1 MATLLLVSCLL
12 GSVFTSCIA
21 NSISHLSTV
30 QKSVPKISFYPCVI
44 PTVDKLQFC
53 CVTENI
59 HTATVQFYRESSN
72 ITTVHHP
79 CDVHVVNLY
88 SDYNVSCKSV
98 GTTTVMYL
106 DVPGFNHQT
115 DPTLFGCRYYG
126 KSAGYNLFSSHILTE
141 NKGYKFTNIT
151 QNSTLTWD
159 QTNNNF
165 KIVNP
170 AGEII
175 IQKQNSVITV
185 IGNKSK
191 MSYTNDVGN
200 FSLILYNT
208 KKEDNGTYVYVTN
221 SKRSGIT
228 LVVLDKLDL
237 PIIQNI
243 TTSLS
248 SGKIWANMSCTAEQ
262 KSGAPL
268 FYRPTFEVLWKY
280 PRDARYSVIQNGSN
294 LILEEVDCSSE
305 NSQPL
310 FCSVRELKGSYSDSQ
325 HFYPHTL
332 CTFKPVTVP
341 PPSEDEKNG
350 GLIAGVVIL
359 SLLCAVLLII
369 AYCGKD
375 KVKKCCRSMC
385 GLCRRSP
392 FCICR
397 KCMKDDL
404 DFDIHEPRFQMPHG
418 DFGRHDD
425 LDWRQILDLY
435 SGDHPPTVP
444 PPRPMLS
451 TPRPDQYLPPPPPR
465 PEALQGT
472 SSSDNTVTFEN
483 DESGIDNP
491 DFQDDEE
498 TVNGDDITVSDVSTL
513 GATGVDHSTL
523 VREVETCLSHLKKLL
538 NSAENQVQVRR
549 DNIIEDLINIYT
561 DPTILQSYL
570 HINVLGEPGS
580 DWGGVSRDIFTSFWN
595 EATALYFKGNDVH
608 VPYLPP
614 HKMEEE
620 RNFLLMGRILAHS
633 TAILGYIPISIC
645 KSCMM
650 VTIFNTTHIESNTLL
665 EDFLLFVDLKDRN
678 LIQSA
683 LNDFSGLSEDQKE
696 DLQNLFYQFEMGC
709 ILKEETFRDQLL
721 NMARNELVLKPRSL
735 CEKLRLGIPEVHF
748 DQFWSQMTI
757 DHISILHARLKPTPE
772 KVVKCLK
779 LAEPLRLLD
788 MKRRKVFQY
797 FKDFIEQLGDEDLQK
812 FLQFITGQNCVPK
825 HTISVQFSNLSGAE
839 RRPVAH
845 TCGYLIEI
853 PEAYD
858 NYADFETEFR
868 NVLQSDILR
877 FDVQ

>member
-12 GSVFTSCIA
+12 GSAFITSTA
-21 NSISHLSTV
+21 NSITHLSTV
-30 QKSVPKISFYPCVI
+30 QKSVPNISFYPCVV
-44 PTVDKLQFC
+44 PTVNTLQFC

-59 HTATVQFYRESSN
+59 HTATVHFYRESSN
-72 ITTVHHP
+72 IATIHHP
-79 CDVHVVNLY
+79 CDVANLNLY
-88 SDYNVSCKSV
+88 YNVSCESV

-106 DVPGFNHQT
+106 DVLKYYHQT
-115 DPTLFGCRYYG
+115 GPTLFGCRYYG
-126 KSAGYNLFSSHILTE
+126 KSAGYNLFTSHILTE
-141 NKGYKFTNIT
+141 NKGYQFTNIT
-151 QNSTLTWD
+151 QNSTLTWY

-165 KIVNP
+165 TIFNP

-175 IQKQNSVITV
+175 IQAHNLQIDVK
-185 IGNKSK
+185 GNKSK
-191 MSYTNDVGN
+191 INYSNNVTMGT
-200 FSLILYNT
+200 FSLILYHT
-208 KKEDNGTYVYVTN
+208 EKEDNGTYVYVTN
-221 SKRSGIT
+221 SKKVGIT

-237 PIIQNI
+237 PILQNI
-243 TTSLS
+243 TTRLS

-280 PRDARYSVIQNGSN
+280 PIDASYNVNLNGSN
-294 LILEEVDCSSE
+294 LILEEVDCSSD

-310 FCSVRELKGSYSDSQ
+310 FCFVRETNGSYSDSQ

-332 CTFKPVTVP
+332 CTYKPVTVP
-341 PPSEDEKNG
+341 PPSEDKKNG

-359 SLLCAVLLII
+359 SLLCAVLLVI

-375 KVKKCCRSMC
+375 KVKRCCYSMC
-385 GLCRRSP
+385 GLCRRSR

-404 DFDIHEPRFQMPHG
+404 DFDISDEPRFQIPHG
-418 DFGRHDD
+418 EFGRHDD

-444 PPRPMLS
+444 PPRQILS

-472 SSSDNTVTFEN
+472 SSSDNTVQFEN

-491 DFQDDEE
+491 DFHDDDED
-498 TVNGDDITVSDVSTL
+498 TVNADDITVSDVSTL

-523 VREVETCLSHLKKLL
+523 VREVETCLAHLKKLL
-538 NSAENQVQVRR
+538 NSTENQVQVRR

-595 EATALYFKGNDVH
+595 EATVLYFKGNDVH

-665 EDFLLFVDLKDRN
+665 EDFFA
-678 LIQSA
+678 I
-683 LNDFSGLSEDQKE
+683 
-696 DLQNLFYQFEMGC
+696 C
-709 ILKEETFRDQLL
+709 
-721 NMARNELVLKPRSL
+721 
-735 CEKLRLGIPEVHF
+735 
-748 DQFWSQMTI
+748 
-757 DHISILHARLKPTPE
+757 
-772 KVVKCLK
+772 
-779 LAEPLRLLD
+779 
-788 MKRRKVFQY
+788 
-797 FKDFIEQLGDEDLQK
+797 
-812 FLQFITGQNCVPK
+812 
-825 HTISVQFSNLSGAE
+825 
-839 RRPVAH
+839 
-845 TCGYLIEI
+845 
-853 PEAYD
+853 
-858 NYADFETEFR
+858 
-868 NVLQSDILR
+868 
-877 FDVQ
+877 

>member
-12 GSVFTSCIA
+12 GSVFTSCTA

-151 QNSTLTWD
+151 QNSTLTWN

-310 FCSVRELKGSYSDSQ
+310 FCTVRELKGSYSDSQ

-332 CTFKPVTVP
+332 CTYKPVTVP

-359 SLLCAVLLII
+359 
-369 AYCGKD
+369 
-375 KVKKCCRSMC
+375 
-385 GLCRRSP
+385 
-392 FCICR
+392 
-397 KCMKDDL
+397 
-404 DFDIHEPRFQMPHG
+404 
-418 DFGRHDD
+418 
-425 LDWRQILDLY
+425 
-435 SGDHPPTVP
+435 
-444 PPRPMLS
+444 
-451 TPRPDQYLPPPPPR
+451 
-465 PEALQGT
+465 
-472 SSSDNTVTFEN
+472 
-483 DESGIDNP
+483 
-491 DFQDDEE
+491 
-498 TVNGDDITVSDVSTL
+498 
-513 GATGVDHSTL
+513 
-523 VREVETCLSHLKKLL
+523 
-538 NSAENQVQVRR
+538 
-549 DNIIEDLINIYT
+549 
-561 DPTILQSYL
+561 
-570 HINVLGEPGS
+570 
-580 DWGGVSRDIFTSFWN
+580 
-595 EATALYFKGNDVH
+595 
-608 VPYLPP
+608 
-614 HKMEEE
+614 
-620 RNFLLMGRILAHS
+620 
-633 TAILGYIPISIC
+633 
-645 KSCMM
+645 
-650 VTIFNTTHIESNTLL
+650 
-665 EDFLLFVDLKDRN
+665 
-678 LIQSA
+678 
-683 LNDFSGLSEDQKE
+683 
-696 DLQNLFYQFEMGC
+696 
-709 ILKEETFRDQLL
+709 
-721 NMARNELVLKPRSL
+721 
-735 CEKLRLGIPEVHF
+735 
-748 DQFWSQMTI
+748 
-757 DHISILHARLKPTPE
+757 
-772 KVVKCLK
+772 
-779 LAEPLRLLD
+779 
-788 MKRRKVFQY
+788 
-797 FKDFIEQLGDEDLQK
+797 
-812 FLQFITGQNCVPK
+812 
-825 HTISVQFSNLSGAE
+825 
-839 RRPVAH
+839 
-845 TCGYLIEI
+845 
-853 PEAYD
+853 
-858 NYADFETEFR
+858 
-868 NVLQSDILR
+868 
-877 FDVQ
+877 